1 MSGTE
6 RAVTVISIG
15 YDSLLTDT
23 IAFISFFD
31 KLNNVIFLK
40 FVELVIYDQSSDRF
54 ITIDLDTLL
63 DYLKSDTLDR
73 LSINEDTALFAMNM
87 VVVIYTYDG

>member
-1 MSGTE
+1 MSGKE

-15 YDSLLTDT
+15 YDGLLTDA

-73 LSINEDTALFAMNM
+73 LSLNEDTALFAMNM